1 MQYTRLKDIRLK
13 NYIGKR
19 VFITFMIRDLEIKT
33 QKDGKTEFMNITIQD
48 KDITESGVKIFQ
60 LKDYHRDMVQE
71 GFIYN
76 AAIDVQKYEHSK
88 DGYALTVYNISM
100 IGDDTDDF
108 IDWCE
113 NREYAASSIL
123 KEVDNIESNTYKMI
137 VTAILRGNWERF
149 IVYPAASSMHHS
161 RLGGLCVHTNEIL
174 NNAIAIADI
183 LEETKQYIG
192 INRDVIRAAC
202 ILHDIG
208 KLSEFSVDTKTGKTK
223 YSNDAALETH
233 IITSIEVINEAQI
246 RLSLGKYNS
255 SYEQE
260 LEIKLLKH
268 CILAHHGKLEYGSP
282 IEPSTIEAYIVSK
295 ADSMSAEV
303 YRFKETL
310 NDMDKNSSKTIWNGG
325 KLEIY
330 YKN

>member
-1 MQYTRLKDIRLK
+1 MQYTRLKDI
-13 NYIGKR
+13 NIMDYIGKR
-19 VFITFMIRDLEIKT
+19 VFITFMLRELEIKT

-48 KDITESGVKIFQ
+48 KNKIEIGVKIFQ
-60 LKDYHRDMVQE
+60 LKDYHRDMVKE
-71 GFIYN
+71 GFVYN
-76 AAIDVQKYEHSK
+76 AAVDVQKYEHSK
-88 DGYALTVYNISM
+88 CGYSLTVYNISM
-100 IGDDTDDF
+100 IGDNTEDF

-113 NREYAASSIL
+113 NREYSAKNIL
-123 KEVDNIESNTYKMI
+123 NEVEHIESDTYKKI

-149 IVYPAASSMHHS
+149 IVYPAANSMHHS
-161 RLGGLCVHTNEIL
+161 KLGGLCVHTNEIL
-174 NNAIAIADI
+174 NNALAIADV
-183 LEETKQYIG
+183 LEKTKQYNG
-192 INRDVIRAAC
+192 INRDILRAAC

-208 KLSEFSVDTKTGKTK
+208 KLSEFSVDIKTGKSK
-223 YSNDAALETH
+223 YSNEAALETH

-246 RLSLGKYNS
+246 RLSLGKYSS

-260 LEIKLLKH
+260 LEVKLLKH

-295 ADSMSAEV
+295 ADSISAEV
-303 YRFKETL
+303 YRFNSAL

-325 KLEIY
+325 KLEVY